1 MKTKLA
7 ISLLIVI
14 SLLLMGSVWKMP
26 GATEIF
32 WYVLG
37 GGGGQLASGSVIL
50 EGTLGQPVAGVVS
63 QAVSYRLSAIPLARS
78 QRGSQ
83 SPREVCSGYWCGA
96 DVSSYKLYLPIA
108 RRQ

>member
-14 SLLLMGSVWKMP
+14 SLLLMGSVWNMP
-26 GATEIF
+26 EAPAIL
-32 WYVLG
+32 WQVLG
-37 GGGGQLASGSVIL
+37 GGGGRLVSGSVIL

-63 QAVSYRLSAIPLARS
+63 QA
-78 QRGSQ
+78 
-83 SPREVCSGYWCGA
+83 PREVCSGYWCGA
-96 DVSSYKLYLPIA
+96 DVSNYKLYLPIA

>member
-37 GGGGQLASGSVIL
+37 GGGGQLASGSVVL
-50 EGTLGQPVAGVVS
+50 EGTLGQGVAGMV
-63 QAVSYRLSAIPLARS
+63 
-78 QRGSQ
+78 SQ
-83 SPREVCSGYWCGA
+83 SPRELCSGYWCGA
-96 DVSSYKLYLPIA
+96 DVSGYKLYLPIVK
-108 RRQ
+108 RQ